1 MVKDVQAAELI
12 CGFPLTVA
20 GSRERFELPV
30 IRGRIVEGAM
40 ALVCIGIDPET
51 NEDKCPAV
59 FVDTDTGDFVLV
71 GWTVTDPETLAGVAE
86 HTPVADYE
94 TVVRLPA
101 RMREIVLQA
110 LEVPDVGERPE
121 LR

>member
-1 MVKDVQAAELI
+1 
-12 CGFPLTVA
+12 
-20 GSRERFELPV
+20 
-30 IRGRIVEGAM
+30 M
-40 ALVCIGIDPET
+40 ALLCIGIDPET

-59 FVDTDTGDFVLV
+59 FVETDTGDFVLV
-71 GWTVTDPETLAGVAE
+71 GWTVTDPETLAEVAE

-101 RMREIVLQA
+101 RMRDLIKQA
-110 LEVPDVGERPE
+110 LEVRDGDERPQ